1 MSAATLPYITRDVAT
16 EPPTTIVIVPCGSQ
30 PPELSNKDEAVFAVT
45 EDCVEP
51 TKGWLNREGK
61 PLLTVCFMHSFGKCV
76 GRTNSNPAT
85 CFQIHIKANVLNA
98 LRKHYTNPTRRFF
111 TRTVKALLSPE
122 LRQLLCMRAHKELKV
137 QYLEYRVSDVFP
149 STGLLQY
156 EAAYRRWLFSDD
168 TNVDHAGTITVLQC
182 LSFAMT
188 GSCSC
193 STDCPYIHADLKKA
207 QVRDPM
213 LARALRD
220 VSDITQSPPSAALR
234 VPRPLPMSSA
244 QSASSTE
251 ATYSTIQDGL
261 CPPANSI
268 SLDHIQSF
276 AKVPIFTIVQA
287 DGETGGRLVPLHLQQ
302 PPQLSEK
309 DSRTS
314 NGYAKVQPPSNRISF
329 YTPEEA
335 TPELSA
341 AEGGLKENKSE
352 KISSGSKN
360 GSGGSGWVSSSN
372 EGVSSSNNHTGSSGS
387 GSD

>member
-1 MSAATLPYITRDVAT
+1 MSSAPLPYITRDVAT

-30 PPELSNKDEAVFAVT
+30 PPEVSNKDEAVFAVT

-168 TNVDHAGTITVLQC
+168 TNADHAGTITVLQC

-207 QVRDPM
+207 QVRDPI

-220 VSDITQSPPSAALR
+220 VSDITQFPPPVPQCL
-234 VPRPLPMSSA
+234 PRPLPMSSG
-244 QSASSTE
+244 QSATSSE
-251 ATYSTIQDGL
+251 NTYSTIQDGL

-268 SLDHIQSF
+268 AMDNIQSF
-276 AKVPIFTIVQA
+276 AKVPIFAIVQA
-287 DGETGGRLVPLHLQQ
+287 DGEAGGRLVPLHLI
-302 PPQLSEK
+302 PS
-309 DSRTS
+309 DSDTRAS
-314 NGYAKVQPPSNRISF
+314 NGYAKGSQPLNRVPHF
-329 YTPEEA
+329 TPEET
-335 TPELSA
+335 TPEPSSV
-341 AEGGLKENKSE
+341 EGKAKESKVEKVSSEAKSVRA
-352 KISSGSKN
+352 
-360 GSGGSGWVSSSN
+360 GSGWVSSSN
-372 EGVSSSNNHTGSSGS
+372 EGVSSSNNQTGSSGS